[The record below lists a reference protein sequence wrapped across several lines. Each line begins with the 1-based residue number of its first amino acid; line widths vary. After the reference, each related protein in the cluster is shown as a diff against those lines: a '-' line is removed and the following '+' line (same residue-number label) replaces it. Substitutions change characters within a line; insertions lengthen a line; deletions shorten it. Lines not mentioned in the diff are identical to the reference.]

1 LWPLGSG
8 HRGFPSCGTLSVAQP
23 TGDGQIQVTP
33 ATTFFDEVG
42 MDYTDYA
49 ACARAAEVQADF
61 SRSPEIAA
69 GYRDLARCYQA
80 LAEECEHLRPRY
92 VLKKNGE
99 AFTNQSAS
107 PA

>member
-1 LWPLGSG
+1 MAWA
-8 HRGFPSCGTLSVAQP
+8 TL
-23 TGDGQIQVTP
+23 DRQIQVTP
-33 ATTFFDEVG
+33 ATTFFGEVG

-92 VLKKNGE
+92 LLRKDGG
-99 AFTNQSAS
+99 ALTNQSVN